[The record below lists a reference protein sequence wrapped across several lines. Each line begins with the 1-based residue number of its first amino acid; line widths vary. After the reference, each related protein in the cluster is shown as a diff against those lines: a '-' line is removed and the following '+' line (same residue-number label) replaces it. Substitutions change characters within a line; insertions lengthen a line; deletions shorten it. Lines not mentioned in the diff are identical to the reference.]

1 MDSTL
6 RYVLLGSCFAQNIGQ
21 RMCRDGWD
29 AVVNPLGTLYNP
41 ESLRSSLS
49 QALEGGELPFF
60 FDEDMQEWRCWL
72 ANTHFRASSREE
84 CALLV
89 GEAFAALRDRLL
101 TADILILTLG
111 TNVVYTTP
119 SPVCPG
125 QPLVVANCQR
135 QPDRLFRE
143 ERMDVAGVTA
153 SLLELLRCLHRHN
166 PRCRVLLTISPYRYR
181 KYGLHGNALS
191 KAVLLLAVEN
201 VQREHPSV
209 MYFPSFEIMI
219 DELRDYKFYASDGLH
234 PSEEA
239 IDILWK
245 RFQEFPIG

>member
-1 MDSTL
+1 MRICRSGAVGWPIRISGL
-6 RYVLLGSCFAQNIGQ
+6 R
-21 RMCRDGWD
+21 
-29 AVVNPLGTLYNP
+29 
-41 ESLRSSLS
+41 
-49 QALEGGELPFF
+49 
-60 FDEDMQEWRCWL
+60 
-72 ANTHFRASSREE
+72 
-84 CALLV
+84 
-89 GEAFAALRDRLL
+89 
-101 TADILILTLG
+101 
-111 TNVVYTTP
+111 
-119 SPVCPG
+119 PG